1 LRPKLLTIPLYQWKS
16 KRTDFLFTVVLL
28 LAFMCCFHLVSNAG
42 LRKRP
47 FRSHNTESYGQRLK
61 DPMNIGMSIAAGL
74 LVFSPLYVF
83 RRKVPRVLTLDTDR
97 KRLVV
102 HKRTRKKEQ
111 VIALQNAGY
120 YYYTLFFFS
129 VFEIYHDFETSRAS
143 HRKRYLTVL
152 IPKAGMA
159 IRDKD
164 LRELISLLREAGV
177 ETETGA
183 KKRTWK
189 ELVWE

>member
-1 LRPKLLTIPLYQWKS
+1 MPLYQWRS
-16 KRTDFLFTVVLL
+16 KRTDFLFTLVLL

-42 LRKRP
+42 VKKRRYRP
-47 FRSHNTESYGQRLK
+47 DNTESYAQRLQ

-74 LVFSPLYVF
+74 LIFSPLYVF
-83 RRKVPRVLTLDTDR
+83 RRKVPRLLTLDTDR

-102 HKRTRKKEQ
+102 RKRTQKKDQ
-111 VIALQNAGY
+111 AIALQGAGY
-120 YYYTLFFFS
+120 HYYTFFFFS
-129 VFEIYHDFETSRAS
+129 VFEIYHNFETSRGS

-152 IPKAGMA
+152 IPKAGMS

-177 ETETGA
+177 EMETGA